1 MTGSHH
7 HANLCSQNNDK
18 EMINYIE
25 FDKYNDMGVEAD
37 QFDMELA
44 KEVAGV
50 AATATLEELMALFEA
65 QSNVES
71 ERALQLLTEELNG
84 EAP

>member
-1 MTGSHH
+1 
-7 HANLCSQNNDK
+7 
-18 EMINYIE
+18 
-25 FDKYNDMGVEAD
+25 MGVEAD
-37 QFDMELA
+37 QFDTELA

-50 AATATLEELMALFEA
+50 AATATLEELIALFDA

-71 ERALQLLTEELNG
+71 EKALQLLREELYG